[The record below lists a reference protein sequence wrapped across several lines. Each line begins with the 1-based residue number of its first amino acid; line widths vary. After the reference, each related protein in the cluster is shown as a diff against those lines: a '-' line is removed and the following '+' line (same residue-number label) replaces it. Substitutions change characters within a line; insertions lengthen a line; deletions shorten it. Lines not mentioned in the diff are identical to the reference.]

1 MKHLLYP
8 LLALAL
14 CTSCG
19 GQTARADGGQQHAA
33 TDSLADSHTTDSLD
47 EDTLAWMYQ
56 GTSEE
61 YASDILSATHYT
73 AADSARIEQLL
84 RMDTGSG
91 SDVLFYARQ
100 FKGVPYVASTLEV
113 CDPERL
119 VVNLRGLD
127 CTTLVETAMA
137 LAMSRREGRTDF
149 AGYCRNL
156 MRLRYRG
163 GRLDGYLSRLHY
175 FTWWMHDH
183 LDRGL
188 IGEVKDGSHFT
199 APIRV
204 DNHYMSRHAD
214 KYRLLREH
222 PEWVDSIRSMEERL
236 NGPDGTYL
244 PEASVGLPHR
254 ELACIHDGDLI
265 AIVTRKDG
273 LDYSH
278 LGLAV
283 WGRDGL
289 LHLLNASSI
298 HHKVVEEP
306 KTLRQYLR
314 EHPSSIG
321 IRVFRLR

>member
-1 MKHLLYP
+1 
-8 LLALAL
+8 
-14 CTSCG
+14 
-19 GQTARADGGQQHAA
+19 
-33 TDSLADSHTTDSLD
+33 
-47 EDTLAWMYQ
+47 
-56 GTSEE
+56 
-61 YASDILSATHYT
+61 
-73 AADSARIEQLL
+73 
-84 RMDTGSG
+84 
-91 SDVLFYARQ
+91 
-100 FKGVPYVASTLEV
+100 
-113 CDPERL
+113 
-119 VVNLRGLD
+119 
-127 CTTLVETAMA
+127 MA
-137 LAMSRREGRTDF
+137 LAMTKREGKTSF
-149 AGYCRNL
+149 ADYCRNL
-156 MRLRYRG
+156 CRLRYRG
-163 GRLDGYLSRLHY
+163 GKLDGYLSRLHY

-188 IGEVKDGSHFT
+188 IEEVKNDRYFT
-199 APIRV
+199 TPIRV
-204 DNHYMSRHAD
+204 DNHYMSLHAD

-222 PEWVDSIRSMEERL
+222 PEWVDSVRAMENRY

-244 PEASVGLPHR
+244 SEKWVGLSR
-254 ELACIHDGDLI
+254 KELSCIENGDLI

-321 IRVFRLR
+321 IRVFRLKR

>member
-8 LLALAL
+8 ILALSL
-14 CTSCG
+14 LSSCS
-19 GQTARADGGQQHAA
+19 GQTARADGGQPRDAA
-33 TDSLADSHTTDSLD
+33 DSLPADSMVT
-47 EDTLAWMYQ
+47 DTLEGSDR
-56 GTSEE
+56 GTSVDT
-61 YASDILSATHYT
+61 ASDILSATHYT

-137 LAMSRREGRTDF
+137 LAMTRREGRTDF
-149 AGYCRNL
+149 ASYCRNL

-183 LDRGL
+183 LESGL

-244 PEASVGLPHR
+244 PEASVGLPR
-254 ELACIHDGDLI
+254 KELACIHDGDLI

-314 EHPSSIG
+314 DHPSSIG